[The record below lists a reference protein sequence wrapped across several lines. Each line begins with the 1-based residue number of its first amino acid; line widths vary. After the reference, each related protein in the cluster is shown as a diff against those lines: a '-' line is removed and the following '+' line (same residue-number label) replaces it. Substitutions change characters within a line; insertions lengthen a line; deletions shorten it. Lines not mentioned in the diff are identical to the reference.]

1 MTGTG
6 NLRRM
11 TDSSGP
17 PWSPR
22 VPADS
27 VLGDLLDRSRNEPP
41 EAIPCLVA
49 AAARRM
55 GAQEAVLYVVDHDQQ
70 TLVPL
75 GGEDVPARDR
85 LDVDTTVGGR
95 AFWTTEPVE
104 PHERTGASLWLPLL
118 SGATR
123 IGVFELTVDTLD
135 DAARASYRQLA
146 ILAAELLIS
155 TDRYGD
161 AVNLARR
168 DKPLTLPAEI
178 QWSLLPP
185 LSYANQRVSLSGQLE
200 PSERIAGDTFDYAVN
215 GDLLH
220 VALIDAMGHGFEA
233 TLLASVAIGVY
244 RHSRR
249 HGLDL
254 SQTYAALDETIS
266 RHFEEDR
273 FVSAQLVQLEL
284 ETGRLC
290 WLNAGLPPPLLIRGN
305 KLVGPLTGAPNVPAG
320 VGGWAGEVAEHKLEP
335 SDRLLFFTD
344 GVIEARSS
352 EGEFFGE
359 ERLVDLLIRANTA
372 GLPPTETVRRLTK
385 EILAHQGG
393 TLQDDAT
400 ILSLEWHGSHA
411 ATTSH
416 DGPQPA

>member
-1 MTGTG
+1 
-6 NLRRM
+6 
-11 TDSSGP
+11 
-17 PWSPR
+17 
-22 VPADS
+22 
-27 VLGDLLDRSRNEPP
+27 VLGELLDRSRNAPP
-41 EAIPCLVA
+41 EEIPDLVA

-55 GAQEAVLYVVDHDQQ
+55 GADDAVVYMVDYDQQ

-75 GGEDVPARDR
+75 RGDSVPARDH

-104 PHERTGASLWLPLL
+104 PHEKTGRSLWLPLL

-123 IGVFELTVDTLD
+123 IGVFEVTVDALD
-135 DAARASYRQLA
+135 DAARTAYRQLA
-146 ILAAELLIS
+146 LLAAELLIS

-161 AVNLARR
+161 VVNLARR
-168 DKPLTLPAEI
+168 VKPLTLPAEI

-185 LSYANQRVSLSGQLE
+185 LSYANQRVSLSSQLE

-220 VALIDAMGHGFEA
+220 MAIIDAMGHGFEA

-254 SQTYAALDETIS
+254 AQTYAALDETIE
-266 RHFEEDR
+266 RHFGEDR
-273 FVSAQLVQLEL
+273 FVTAQLVQLEL

-290 WLNAGLPPPLLIRGN
+290 WLNAGHPPPLLIRGN
-305 KLVGPLTGAPNVPAG
+305 KLVGPLTAAPNVPAG

-352 EGEFFGE
+352 EGDFFGE

-372 GLPPTETVRRLTK
+372 GLPPAETVRRLTK
-385 EILAHQGG
+385 AILAHQDG

-400 ILSLEWHGSHA
+400 ILSLEWHGSRA
-411 ATTSH
+411 ATSREGGGWGTSSV
-416 DGPQPA
+416 P